1 MNEIAPELVV
11 YQIRCDVIDDLQR
24 FLMPGK

>member
-11 YQIRCDVIDDLQR
+11 NQVHCDAINDVQR